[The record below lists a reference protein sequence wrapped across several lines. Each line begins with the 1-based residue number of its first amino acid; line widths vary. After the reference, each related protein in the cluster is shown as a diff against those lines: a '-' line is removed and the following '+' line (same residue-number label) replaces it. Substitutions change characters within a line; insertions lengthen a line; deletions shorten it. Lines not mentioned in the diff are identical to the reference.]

1 MKPATST
8 AKWMERGIA
17 ESTACRKA
25 FSDTKLHAMYA
36 GHAFA
41 QARQTMPGEFVDY
54 LATFSDR
61 VSKTTVY
68 RYIEFYEAALNWAA
82 EANPQLRDDPEA
94 LFRAATSVVLQ
105 SPKPFIALMRQLGDM
120 RKFGEYDAVKY
131 ATKKLAG
138 ASSQIEFDFDKVF
151 SAVDLLAHI
160 GEDNYVIKYPENKD
174 ETEALRELRDKMAAS
189 VKRLDQIIEHGR
201 VVEI

>member
-1 MKPATST
+1 MKPEAKAT
-8 AKWMERGIA
+8 ALFNLGVDKARAFDRGMKQVRRDGIDA
-17 ESTACRKA
+17 
-25 FSDTKLHAMYA
+25 
-36 GHAFA
+36 AFA
-41 QARQTMPGEFVDY
+41 FMQARELVGHGDWGMFCEAHSEDISPRAVRFWCQ
-54 LATFSDR
+54 LAEEAIAWVR
-61 VSKTTVY
+61 QAKPELKLVSE
-68 RYIEFYEAALNWAA
+68 IQSAA
-82 EANPQLRDDPEA
+82 RD
-94 LFRAATSVVLQ
+94 LVMQ
-105 SPKPFIALMRQLGDM
+105 SPKPLIALCRELGHM

-131 ATKKLAG
+131 ATKKLASS
-138 ASSQIEFDFDKVF
+138 SSQIEFDFDKVF